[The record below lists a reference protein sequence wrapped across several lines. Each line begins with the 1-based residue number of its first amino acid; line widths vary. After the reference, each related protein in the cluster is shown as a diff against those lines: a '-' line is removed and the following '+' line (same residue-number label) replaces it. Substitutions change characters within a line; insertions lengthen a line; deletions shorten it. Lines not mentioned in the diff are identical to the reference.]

1 VCLRVE
7 SLYLESAFAMRRKGK
22 LRTCRVHS
30 CQTERSDSTPIKKS
44 LARVG
49 STIVARRCSAP
60 VHVWCI
66 VTEKRHS
73 SRKVVVY
80 RITLSGKVSC
90 DERKGEATQVSNQ
103 FAQTGKSVRVPWKTT
118 LLQGKLQRGARGLQL
133 RFVAH
138 GREST
143 AVVARKCSGGPLG
156 DATA

>member
-1 VCLRVE
+1 MCLRVE
-7 SLYLESAFAMRRKGK
+7 SLYLESAFVMRGKGK

-30 CQTERSDSTPIKKS
+30 CQTERSDSTPIKQS

-60 VHVWCI
+60 VYVWCI
-66 VTEKRHS
+66 VTQKRHG

-103 FAQTGKSVRVPWKTT
+103 FVQTGKSVRVP
-118 LLQGKLQRGARGLQL
+118 
-133 RFVAH
+133 
-138 GREST
+138 
-143 AVVARKCSGGPLG
+143 
-156 DATA
+156 